1 MKLFKLDNKM
11 LVFII
16 IGLSLI
22 FMAVYT
28 YYYVSVN
35 TSAIILI
42 ALLVYF
48 PYFLIKTMG
57 NVDFKSG
64 NPPFFKGVL
73 Q

>member
-42 ALLVYF
+42 VLLVYGADIDKVSVF
-48 PYFLIKTMG
+48 TF
-57 NVDFKSG
+57 
-64 NPPFFKGVL
+64 
-73 Q
+73 